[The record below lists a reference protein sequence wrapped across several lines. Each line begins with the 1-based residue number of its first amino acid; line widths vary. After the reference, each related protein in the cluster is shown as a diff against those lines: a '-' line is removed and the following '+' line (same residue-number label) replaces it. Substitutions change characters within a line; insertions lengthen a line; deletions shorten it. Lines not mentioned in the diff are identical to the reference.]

1 MTHTVGYE
9 GLLRLL
15 RAARAFLDPGLQSG
29 EVTREEALRIL
40 EEEVV
45 FSEAMALQE
54 VQRYIFDSP
63 GQATSYF
70 FGYCRLMELRA
81 DVERILG
88 DDFNAREFHDFILAQ
103 GILPLSLI
111 RQAVMEEFLQ
121 KAESS

>member
-1 MTHTVGYE
+1 
-9 GLLRLL
+9 
-15 RAARAFLDPGLQSG
+15 
-29 EVTREEALRIL
+29 VTREEALRIL
-40 EEEVV
+40 QEEVV

-54 VQRYIFDSP
+54 VQRYIFDQP

-70 FGYCRLMELRA
+70 FGYSRLMELRA

-88 DDFNAREFHDFILAQ
+88 DDFNARKFHDFILAQ

-111 RQAVMEEFLQ
+111 RQAVMDEFLQ